1 MGMNDS
7 WNTKSRFV
15 DEVHALSF
23 RGSPVGDVH
32 ALSFHGSPAR
42 VPLLLQAARGRN
54 AQLQARGV
62 DDLGP
67 GAIQAEIP
75 FERVDDVVERRWR
88 GLGLANRLF
97 YRGDGFSRQCDHQV
111 IVDALCSHGV
121 TGNHPATLVPVG
133 NDHIVVHAQEDHPPR
148 LLEALQ
154 VETHAGGVLPTSIY

>member
-15 DEVHALSF
+15 GEVHALSF
-23 RGSPVGDVH
+23 RGSPVGEVR

-42 VPLLLQAARGRN
+42 VALLLQAARGRH

-75 FERVDDVVERRWR
+75 FERVDDVVERRRLAR
-88 GLGLANRLF
+88 GPGLANRLN
-97 YRGDGFSRQCDHQV
+97 YRGDGFSRPTTAPDV
-111 IVDALCSHGV
+111 ERVREPLYRLAALVSGVGVHRVHG
-121 TGNHPATLVPVG
+121 GGGAVPVLSLI
-133 NDHIVVHAQEDHPPR
+133 HI
-148 LLEALQ
+148 
-154 VETHAGGVLPTSIY
+154 

>member
-1 MGMNDS
+1 MNGS

-15 DEVHALSF
+15 GE
-23 RGSPVGDVH
+23 VH

-42 VPLLLQAARGRN
+42 VALLLQAARGRH

-75 FERVDDVVERRWR
+75 FERVDNVVERRWR

-111 IVDALCSHGV
+111 IVDALCSHG
-121 TGNHPATLVPVG
+121 
-133 NDHIVVHAQEDHPPR
+133 
-148 LLEALQ
+148 
-154 VETHAGGVLPTSIY
+154 